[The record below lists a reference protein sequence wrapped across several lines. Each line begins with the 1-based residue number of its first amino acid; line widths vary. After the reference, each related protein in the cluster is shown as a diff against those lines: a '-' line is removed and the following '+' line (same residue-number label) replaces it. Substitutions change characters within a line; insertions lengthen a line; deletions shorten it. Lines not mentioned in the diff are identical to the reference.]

1 MRLKVALVG
10 LVLLATITSLAVAQI
25 TTATISGTIKDE
37 TGGVLPGVDIVV
49 TNLETGL
56 TRSTVS
62 DAQGY
67 FAVPGLAPGRYEAR
81 ASLQGFAT
89 GVQSGIVLA
98 VAQQAAL
105 TLTLKVGT
113 AAETIT
119 VSGESP
125 LVEVRTSA
133 LSAVVTEKAIEEL
146 PLNGRNY
153 ITLATLQPG
162 IIQFTEKSG
171 TASATRGVQLN
182 INGMGGRSNSYL
194 IDGANMKGYA
204 GLATVT
210 AADSTL
216 GVETIREFRVVTN
229 SFSADYGRA
238 MGGIINIATKS
249 GSNELHG
256 SAFEFFRNSR
266 MDAPNYFDVGDPPS
280 FTRHQYGGVA
290 GGPVR
295 KNKIFFFGGYE
306 RLQEDLGQTV
316 VTAVPTATA
325 RTGIVNPVVRPY
337 LDLYP
342 LPNGRDL
349 GPGIGQYNYAFT
361 RVTRENFLQGRIDI
375 DLSNKDVLFVRHT
388 YDAAHQVYPLA
399 TGVIG
404 TSGFP
409 QFFTN
414 GESKN
419 QFFTVEENRTF
430 TPSFLNAARFSTS
443 VLIWEQ
449 TPGNTL
455 AAPLPFFAG
464 APLMGAID
472 VSGLSRLGNDN
483 TLPSTNNITYWT
495 WSDDI
500 TLTRGKHL
508 VKTGALVEH
517 ALSSK
522 MTTVNSRGTYN
533 FGNLTQFLAGT
544 PSRFQGIVPGSN
556 LVRDR
561 PNTLFGF
568 YLQDDYRV
576 TSGLTLNLG
585 ARYEFATVPASKGNL
600 DVHLDDLVTSTT
612 TTVGTPF
619 VNPSLRNVAPRL
631 GFAWDITGDGR
642 TAIRGGSGLY
652 YDTDNPYNSSLGLTA
667 SNPPFGGVVNLTG
680 TNIPF
685 PAPVFPTG
693 AAGGALALRLVDYD
707 IKQPYAWTYNV
718 NLQRE
723 LVGDWG
729 FMIGYAGSRGYHLV
743 SSIEGN
749 PVVPTIQPDGS
760 LFFPAGAP
768 RRNPAWS
775 SIDYRTS
782 NGRSEYDSL
791 QTSLMKRYS
800 DGYQVQLSYT
810 YGKAMDNNDSQ
821 LGNDSQTSSTYPPNP
836 YDADADWA
844 ASIFDVRHVF
854 AANATWEIPAWRN
867 RPALGGW
874 QLNGVVSLRTGYP
887 FSPSIAT
894 SNWSRSGNTAGNT
907 EDRPNVKPGTDP
919 NKIITG
925 DPNHW
930 FDTSVFELQPQGTF
944 GNTPRNFLRG
954 PGFANVD
961 LSMVKNQVLAGSAKL
976 QLRLEVFNLLNRANF
991 AVPTRAVFAGAAQN
1005 ETPLTTAGQV
1015 TRTANTSRQIQLG
1028 IKVLY

>member
-1 MRLKVALVG
+1 MRPKVVVG
-10 LVLLATITSLAVAQI
+10 VLVLLATVTPPAVAQI

-49 TNLETGL
+49 TSLETGL

-62 DAQGY
+62 DSQGY

-98 VAQQAAL
+98 VSQQAAL

-113 AAETIT
+113 ASETIT

-133 LSAVVTEKAIEEL
+133 LSAVVTEKTIEEL

-182 INGMGGRSNSYL
+182 INGMGGRSNSFL

-249 GSNELHG
+249 GSNVVHG
-256 SAFEFFRNSR
+256 SAFEFFRNDR
-266 MDAPNYFDVGDPPS
+266 LDARNYFDVGDAPA
-280 FTRHQYGGVA
+280 FTRHQFGGVI
-290 GGPVR
+290 GGPLK

-316 VTAVPTATA
+316 VTAVPTAAA
-325 RTGIVNPVVRPY
+325 RAGVVNPVVRQY

-342 LPNGRDL
+342 TPNGRDL
-349 GPGIGQYNYAFT
+349 GAGIAQYSYAFS
-361 RVTRENFLQGRIDI
+361 RPTRENFLQGRIDI

-388 YDAAHQVYPLA
+388 YDGAKQVYPLA
-399 TGVIG
+399 TGVLG
-404 TSGFP
+404 TTGFP
-409 QFFTN
+409 QFFSN
-414 GESKN
+414 ARSKN
-419 QFFTVEENRTF
+419 QFFTVEEDRTF
-430 TPSFLNAARFSTS
+430 TPNFLNAARFSTS

-449 TPGNTL
+449 LPANSL
-455 AAPLPFFAG
+455 EQPLPFFNE
-464 APLMGAID
+464 APFMGTID
-472 VSGLSRLGNDN
+472 VGGLSRLGNDN

-495 WSDDI
+495 WSDDV
-500 TLTRGKHL
+500 TLTRGRHL
-508 VKTGALVEH
+508 LKMGGLVEH
-517 ALSSK
+517 ALSDK
-522 MTTVNSRGTYN
+522 MTSVNSRGLYT
-533 FGNLTQFLAGT
+533 FANLAQFLAGT

-556 LVRDR
+556 LVRER
-561 PNTLFGF
+561 PNTLFGL
-568 YLQDDYRV
+568 YVQDDYRV
-576 TSGLTLNLG
+576 TTALTLNLG
-585 ARYEFATVPASKGNL
+585 ARYEFFTVPNSKGNL
-600 DVHLDDLVTSTT
+600 DVHLDDLLTSTT
-612 TTVGTPF
+612 TTVGKPF

-631 GFAWDITGDGR
+631 GFAWDLTNDGR
-642 TAIRGGSGLY
+642 TAIRGGSGVY
-652 YDTDNPYNSSLGLTA
+652 YDTDNPYNSSIGLTA
-667 SNPPFGGVVNLTG
+667 TNPPFGGVVNVTG
-680 TNIPF
+680 ANIPF
-685 PAPVFPTG
+685 PTPAFPTG
-693 AAGGALALRLVDYD
+693 ATGGALALRLVDYH

-718 NLQRE
+718 NVQRE
-723 LVGDWG
+723 LAGNWG
-729 FMIGYAGSRGYHLV
+729 MTVGYAGSRGYHLV
-743 SSIEGN
+743 SAIEAN
-749 PVVPTIQPDGS
+749 PVVPVTQADGT

-782 NGRSEYDSL
+782 NGRSTYNSL

-800 DGYQVQLSYT
+800 DGYQIQLSYT
-810 YGKAMDNNDSQ
+810 LSKTRDNNDSQ
-821 LGNDSQTSSTYPPNP
+821 LGMDSQTSSVYPANP
-836 YDADADWA
+836 YDIDAEWA

-854 AANATWEIPAWRN
+854 AANATWELPSAGN
-867 RPALGGW
+867 MLLAGW
-874 QLNGVVSLRTGYP
+874 QVNGVLSLRGGYP

-894 SNWSRSGNTAGNT
+894 ANWSRSGNSAGGA

-919 NKIITG
+919 KKIITG

-961 LSMVKNQVLAGSAKL
+961 LSVVKNQALAGATRL

-991 AVPTRAVFAGAAQN
+991 AVPTRAVFAGATQN
-1005 ETPLTTAGQV
+1005 EAPLATAGQV
-1015 TRTANTSRQIQLG
+1015 TRTANTSRQVQLG